1 MQRVTLEIPHS
12 NFFCPVTGVQILS
25 PDSFNPSPAML
36 FCYVEGSFEHS
47 QDFVETLYEQC
58 EDELKWRR
66 GVSAFDLLVDVK
78 LKDENNYVLFN
89 IYQRGMGYG
98 PVCMVSHIAIDMN
111 YAASEDG
118 DGELID
124 MLPSFEGLEVLL
136 VQANEQRPQK
146 NGIAIF
152 SRDSVGVGVFHF
164 CATVEEWRELYFAFL
179 VLDHLAGG
187 EISLM
192 ESSQFSSAVD
202 CYMEYF
208 ETTSWNESDYAS
220 FMQDANQIL
229 EDFRIEYAGPVTD
242 LFNPENPF
250 SAELME
256 RFGKSPEDHESE
268 YLDFLGE
275 FMEG

>member
-1 MQRVTLEIPHS
+1 
-12 NFFCPVTGVQILS
+12 
-25 PDSFNPSPAML
+25 ML

-47 QDFVETLYEQC
+47 QDFVKVLYDQC
-58 EDELKWRR
+58 EEELKLNL
-66 GVSAFDLLVDVK
+66 GDSAFDRLVDVK
-78 LKDENNYVLFN
+78 LKDENNYVLFD
-89 IYQRGMGYG
+89 IYQRVMCCG

-111 YAASEDG
+111 YAALEDG
-118 DGELID
+118 DEELID

-136 VQANEQRPQK
+136 VKANGQRPAK

-152 SRDSVGVGVFHF
+152 SRDNLGVGIFHF
-164 CATVEEWRELYFAFL
+164 CATVEEWRELFFAFL

-192 ESSQFSSAVD
+192 ESSQFASVAD

-256 RFGKSPEDHESE
+256 RFAKSPVDHESE
-268 YLDFLGE
+268 YLDFLLE
-275 FMEG
+275 FMEGEEVN